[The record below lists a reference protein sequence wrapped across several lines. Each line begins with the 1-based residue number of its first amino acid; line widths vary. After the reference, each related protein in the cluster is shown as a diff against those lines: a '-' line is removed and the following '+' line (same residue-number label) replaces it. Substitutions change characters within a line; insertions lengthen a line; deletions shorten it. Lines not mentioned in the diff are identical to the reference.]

1 MGIGKHARRD
11 CYLFGVILIPVVG
24 LSTLCSYVVGG
35 MY

>member
-1 MGIGKHARRD
+1 MHAETVVF
-11 CYLFGVILIPVVG
+11 FGVILIPVVG